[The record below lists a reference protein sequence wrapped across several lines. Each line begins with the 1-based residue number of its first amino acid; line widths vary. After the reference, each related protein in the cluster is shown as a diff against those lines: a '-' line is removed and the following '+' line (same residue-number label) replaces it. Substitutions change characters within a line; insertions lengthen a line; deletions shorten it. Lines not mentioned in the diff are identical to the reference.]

1 MWRLIV
7 LTLLLMAGGCQT
19 AQEEFAADR
28 LEKICDGAVPICQ
41 STAACVLGRRD
52 YLSGEFPGGQRF
64 IVQTDQLDK
73 TIAVRVLFERM
84 VYPGTEFMLQLFGP
98 GCTSLET
105 EQILD
110 VDLFE
115 RAGDDQVLTFVF
127 PIDEPGDHMLELFS
141 DMAATYLL
149 AIELE
154 R

>member
-1 MWRLIV
+1 MRRLIQG
-7 LTLLLMAGGCQT
+7 LTLACALGCQT

-52 YLSGEFPGGQRF
+52 YLAGEFPGGQRF
-64 IVQTDQLDK
+64 IVQTDKLDQN
-73 TIAVRVLFERM
+73 IAVRVLFERM
-84 VYPGTEFMLQLFGP
+84 IYPGTEFMLQLFGP

-105 EQILD
+105 VQIID
-110 VDLFE
+110 EDLFE
-115 RAGDDQVLTFVF
+115 RAGDDQILTFIF

>member
-1 MWRLIV
+1 MRFLILCLFV
-7 LTLLLMAGGCQT
+7 LVMAGCQT

-52 YLSGEFPGGQRF
+52 YLAGEFPGGQRF
-64 IVQTDQLDK
+64 IVQTDELDQN
-73 TIAVRVLFERM
+73 IAIRVLFERM

-98 GCTSLET
+98 GCTSLES
-105 EQILD
+105 EQLLD

-115 RAGDDQVLTFVF
+115 RAGDDQILTFIF
-127 PIDEPGDHMLELFS
+127 PIEEPGDHMLELFS